1 MDKELTILISILVL
15 ILLIFILIPLTFMF
29 PMFQMHMQMMGSSFL
44 PSPLFFVFLII
55 AIIALIIGLVL
66 VIRYVFEKETTKKE
80 TNEVKK
86 VYVFPLT
93 EEEKKVIEF
102 LKQNEGKSEQKII
115 QKTFNLSKVKTHR
128 ILTRLESR
136 GIIIRAK
143 RGREMMVILKQEEVA

>member
-1 MDKELTILISILVL
+1 VDKELTILIFILVL
-15 ILLIFILIPLTFMF
+15 ILLIFILVPLTFMF
-29 PMFQMHMQMMGSSFL
+29 PMFQMHMQMMGSFL

-55 AIIALIIGLVL
+55 AIIALIIGLFL
-66 VIRYVFEKETTKKE
+66 IIRYVFEKETTKKE

-86 VYVFPLT
+86 VYVYPLT

-102 LKQNEGKSEQKII
+102 LKQNGGKSEQKII

>member
-1 MDKELTILISILVL
+1 MDKELTILIFILVL

-93 EEEKKVIEF
+93 EEEKK
-102 LKQNEGKSEQKII
+102 K
-115 QKTFNLSKVKTHR
+115 
-128 ILTRLESR
+128 
-136 GIIIRAK
+136 
-143 RGREMMVILKQEEVA
+143 

>member
-1 MDKELTILISILVL
+1 
-15 ILLIFILIPLTFMF
+15 
-29 PMFQMHMQMMGSSFL
+29 MFQMHMQMMGSSFL

-93 EEEKKVIEF
+93 KEEKK
-102 LKQNEGKSEQKII
+102 K
-115 QKTFNLSKVKTHR
+115 
-128 ILTRLESR
+128 
-136 GIIIRAK
+136 
-143 RGREMMVILKQEEVA
+143 